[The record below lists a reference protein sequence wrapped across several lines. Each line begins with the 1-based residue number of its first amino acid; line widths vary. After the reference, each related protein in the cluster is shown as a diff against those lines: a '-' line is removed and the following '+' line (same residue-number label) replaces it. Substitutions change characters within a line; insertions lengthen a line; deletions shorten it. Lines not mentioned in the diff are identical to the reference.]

1 MLTKSKLAIAAALFL
16 GAVSAAQAG
25 KDADPEATGGF
36 VWGPMGQRMGGSA
49 VNPAYHRSLGG
60 KRHTYGFPRE
70 GLRDYDY
77 VPYPRDRYQR
87 QDYWDWR

>member
-1 MLTKSKLAIAAALFL
+1 
-16 GAVSAAQAG
+16 V
-25 KDADPEATGGF
+25 
-36 VWGPMGQRMGGSA
+36 
-49 VNPAYHRSLGG
+49 YHRSLGG